1 MTSES
6 KRRRLFTSPEQ
17 GVGYA
22 AAATLSSEPAAEGGS
37 KSGPCLSVTAVVPS
51 RHHKRQVGIAFS
63 TSDVLCGRSA
73 CLLMVPFHVRN
84 PFVKK
89 QGNIMARSGQ

>member
-6 KRRRLFTSPEQ
+6 KRRLFTSPEH

-22 AAATLSSEPAAEGGS
+22 AAATFSFEPAAGG
-37 KSGPCLSVTAVVPS
+37 APS
-51 RHHKRQVGIAFS
+51 RALPQCYCGRPEQAPQSQVGIAFS

-73 CLLMVPFHVRN
+73 CLHMVPFHVRN
-84 PFVKK
+84 PFVNK